1 MSSEPERLLL
11 RPKSYKTIAFSRSRF
26 VLHAGE
32 LVVQDIGHAA
42 SADTEAQ

>member
-26 VLHAGE
+26 VCMREH
-32 LVVQDIGHAA
+32 
-42 SADTEAQ
+42 